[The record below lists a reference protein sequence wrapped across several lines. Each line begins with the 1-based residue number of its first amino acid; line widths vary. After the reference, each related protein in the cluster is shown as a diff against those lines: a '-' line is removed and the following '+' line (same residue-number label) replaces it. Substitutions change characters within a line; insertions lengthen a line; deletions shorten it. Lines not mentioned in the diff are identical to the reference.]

1 MKVTVCDKCG
11 EDIANEYS
19 YNSEKNITTLK
30 ISYYEHNDK
39 NVGLNSEYTH
49 FEDSYDLCPTC
60 AQEVRE
66 LVENNV
72 DYNKEK

>member
-11 EDIANEYS
+11 EEIANENS
-19 YNSEKNITTLK
+19 YISEKNITTLK
-30 ISYYEHNDK
+30 MSYYEYNLE
-39 NVGLNSEYTH
+39 NGYIH
-49 FEDSYDLCPTC
+49 FEDSYDLCHTC

-66 LVENNV
+66 LVENCV

>member
-1 MKVTVCDKCG
+1 MKVTICDKCG

-19 YNSEKNITTLK
+19 SEKHITTLK
-30 ISYYEHNDK
+30 MSYYEHSDK

-66 LVENNV
+66 LVERKV
-72 DYNKEK
+72 K